1 MSIYHYIF
9 IILLVFSVLE
19 YLNPQKTI
27 RKLFIMPCTLGL
39 IFFAGFRFNC
49 GFDFWDYK
57 LVFDT
62 IFDTNIKDNT
72 SVEPLFNIVIRC
84 IRKIGLDYSS
94 LIFLSAIFS
103 VGLKVKFFKKYS
115 PYIFLSIFLYFSRIF
130 LVIDMGQFRQGIA
143 LSIILWSISYLL
155 NSKKYKFLILV
166 LVASLIHSSAIIAL
180 LFYFVINL
188 RFQKSTYLY
197 ILASSFVFLFLNLKE
212 FFFGVFYPIL
222 PKFLSHKL
230 FMYTEVLETETLGL
244 TFNALYKVFLT
255 FIILFFFYYKIFEN
269 KWTQGI
275 FNIYFFGTIFYFV
288 FNFFPQL
295 SSRGSM
301 HATQLE
307 IIIIPL
313 LISWLMR
320 SYTNV
325 LIYIV
330 ISLYCIWGLNTI
342 LYTEKGHSFIP
353 YFNLFFI

>member
-9 IILLVFSVLE
+9 IFLIFFSVLE
-19 YLNPQKTI
+19 YLNPQKMI
-27 RKLFIMPCTLGL
+27 NKLFIIPCTLGL
-39 IFFAGFRFNC
+39 IFIAGFRFNC

-62 IFDTNIKDNT
+62 IFDTNITDNT
-72 SVEPLFNIVIRC
+72 SVEPLFNLIIRS
-84 IRKIGLDYSS
+84 IRNIGLEYSS
-94 LIFLSAIFS
+94 LIFLSALFS
-103 VGLKVKFFKKYS
+103 VGLKIKFFNKYS
-115 PYIFLSIFLYFSRIF
+115 PFVFLSILLYFSRTY

-143 LSIILWSISYLL
+143 LTIILWAISYLL
-155 NSKKYKFLILV
+155 DSKKYKFLILV
-166 LVASLIHSSAIIAL
+166 LVASFIHSSAIIAL

-188 RFQKSTYLY
+188 KLRKSTYLNV
-197 ILASSFVFLFLNLKE
+197 LAGSFIFLFLNLKE
-212 FFFGVFYPIL
+212 LFFGVFYPIL
-222 PKFLSHKL
+222 PKFLSYKL

-244 TFNALYKVFLT
+244 TFNALYKAFLT
-255 FIILFFFYYKIFEN
+255 FIIVFFFYEKVFEN

-275 FNIYFFGTIFYFV
+275 FNIYFLGTIFYFI

-313 LISWLMR
+313 IISWLVR

-330 ISLYCIWGLNTI
+330 LSLYCFWGLNTI
-342 LYTEKGHSFIP
+342 LYAEKGHSFIP
-353 YFNLFFI
+353 YFNLFF